1 MNDIVEQYKEVNMI
15 FNRLI
20 SPTFV
25 CCLAGA
31 LIYPSFLFLDFSY
44 FFKLISIFLYVWV
57 IGVNCLIIVI
67 FNQRFIGSVSI
78 AQKRVKPVKSKF

>member
-15 FNRLI
+15 FNRFI

-31 LIYPSFLFLDFSY
+31 LIYPSFLDFLY
-44 FFKLISIFLYVWV
+44 FFKLIRIFSYAWV
-57 IGVNCLIIVI
+57 IGVNWLIIVI
-67 FNQRFIGSVSI
+67 FNHRFIGSVSI
-78 AQKRVKPVKSKF
+78 AQKRVKSVKSKF